1 MQKEVFE
8 AVTARPYNS
17 ILLYSFCGPES
28 LKFFPAL
35 NITYLCKVVLYT
47 ILPYVKF
54 LLIII
59 VVPLLYSTDQLQL
72 KFKVIRNAS
81 IAISF
86 NITVSSYNIIL
97 PVLHGSQ
104 A

>member
-1 MQKEVFE
+1 MRSGVSSCILVCLAVQKEVFE
-8 AVTARPYNS
+8 AVTARPYN
-17 ILLYSFCGPES
+17 IILYSFCGPES

-54 LLIII
+54 LSIII

-72 KFKVIRNAS
+72 KFKVIRNALLS
-81 IAISF
+81 
-86 NITVSSYNIIL
+86 
-97 PVLHGSQ
+97 VLHYSVIV
-104 A
+104 